1 MFKRAIIR
9 LASVV
14 VLFNLALVLLTIFFT
29 WQSESAHP
37 MQGRLVSA
45 GDQQLHVIQ
54 SGNDISGKGSTV
66 VLIHGASTSALD
78 FSTNL
83 HPALSKKHKVISI
96 DRPGHGYSQRESMKG
111 SVDPAIQA
119 SMILD
124 ALHTLGIDKPV
135 LVGHSWAGSVVMAAL
150 LNKHAKVQ
158 PRAGILIAGA
168 THPWTGDSVWHAELS
183 ARPLIGDVFVWQ
195 YVSPMGRLSL
205 ESAVASVFSP
215 EQAPVN
221 YIDNTG
227 LTLSLRPSTYKAN
240 AYDRTLLSA
249 YLEQQAP
256 RYSGISVPLLS
267 IASDED
273 HVVPM
278 WNHHDRLTEQIA
290 DLHTLVLD
298 KAGHAP
304 HHTRP
309 EQIIK
314 AIESFIDEL
323 P

>member
-14 VLFNLALVLLTIFFT
+14 ILFNLALVLLTVFLS

-45 GDQQLHVIQ
+45 GDQQLHVIE
-54 SGNDISGKGSTV
+54 SGNDISGKGSTI

-83 HPALSKKHKVISI
+83 HPALSEKHKVISI
-96 DRPGHGYSQRESMKG
+96 DRPGHGYSQRGSMKDSG
-111 SVDPAIQA
+111 DPAVQA

-124 ALHTLGIDKPV
+124 ALHALGIDKPV

-150 LNKHAKVQ
+150 LNKHPKVQ
-158 PRAGILIAGA
+158 PQAGILIAGA
-168 THPWTGDSVWHAELS
+168 THPWTGDAAWHVELS
-183 ARPLIGDVFVWQ
+183 ARPLIGDVFLWQ

-215 EQAPVN
+215 EQVPAN

-256 RYSGISVPLLS
+256 RYSSISVPLLS

-273 HVVPM
+273 HIVPM

-290 DLHTLVLD
+290 ELHTLVLD

-309 EQIIK
+309 EQVIE